1 MVLVLIPFI
10 RHSLRKLSQSL
21 EDLIYPPLCLHCN
34 TAICGETA
42 LFCPSCQLLLEMI
55 SPEERCPHCFSPD
68 YVVSRHHCPH
78 CIKRP
83 PVLYRMAAVFDYVG
97 PAATLVKKMK
107 YSDQPYLAKGGGAFL
122 AAQFLQLGWPIPD
135 AVIPVPMAIMHWID
149 RGYNQSELL
158 AQQFAEIMGCPMK
171 NVLKRHSGD
180 YSQAG
185 LSLHQRKELSGERFC
200 LKENQPF
207 HDKTL
212 LLIDDV
218 MTSGSTLRKCAEV
231 LFASYPQSIYGLTLC
246 RAIK

>member
-1 MVLVLIPFI
+1 MIPFL
-10 RHSLRKLSQSL
+10 RHLGQSL
-21 EDLIYPPLCLHCN
+21 IDLVYPPLCLHCS
-34 TAICGETA
+34 TAICGKKA
-42 LFCPSCQLLLEMI
+42 LFCSSCQSLLEI
-55 SPEERCPHCFSPD
+55 IRHEERCPYCFSPD
-68 YVVSRHHCPH
+68 YVMSRHLCPH

-83 PVLYRMAAVFDYVG
+83 PVLFRIASVFDYVG

-122 AAQFLQLGWPIPD
+122 VAQFLKLEWPIPD
-135 AVIPVPMAIMHWID
+135 VVIPVPMSITHWID

-158 AQQFAEIMGCPMK
+158 AQQFTDILGCSMQ
-171 NVLKRHSGD
+171 NALKRHSGD

-185 LSLHQRKELSGERFC
+185 LSLDQRRELSAKRFC
-200 LKENQPF
+200 LLENRQF
-207 HDKTL
+207 HDKTI

-231 LFASYPQSIYGLTLC
+231 LCASYPKSIYGLTLC